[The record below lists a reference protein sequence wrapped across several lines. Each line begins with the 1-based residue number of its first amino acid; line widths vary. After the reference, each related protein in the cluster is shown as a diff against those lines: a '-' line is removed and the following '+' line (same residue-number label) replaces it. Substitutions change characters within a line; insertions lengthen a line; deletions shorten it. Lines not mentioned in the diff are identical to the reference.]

1 MRSAYEDAILA
12 EHPIARCAACHRP
25 VKPRMSPRRRRFF
38 RHYQGDGDCPYQTCD
53 GRNQRLIDAMR
64 YNGLKEGA
72 DHQRLK
78 KLLKESLQADPEVA
92 PDSLAVEQRW
102 WGVVDESKWRTPD
115 VTAVRD
121 GIRIAF
127 EVQLSTTFLN
137 VMRERHQFYRENG
150 GLLFWIFR
158 EAQQVDPR
166 QMQDDVFFTNN
177 SNLFVVDDETREL
190 SQKHCCLTLRCFYL
204 EPQLDGPEL
213 WRERLITFPE
223 LTIDLPRQRVF
234 YFDNEAARAAVVAM
248 QEARARE
255 LLREQFIDFWLTYDA
270 IPDEA
275 RHDACQRLINKLADA
290 GIIVQSEPTRDL
302 LRFAWLCLS
311 AQAGHP
317 VGFGHKTLLEVAN
330 YAMDNCPELVHYF
343 LTVANRAGTISV
355 LLAQD
360 DAAGT
365 KRRRQGK
372 PHDPWRERIS
382 RFRASYQLARRRE
395 SGPYPI
401 DQSFGIL
408 FNLLF
413 PSDIALVAS
422 QDE

>member
-1 MRSAYEDAILA
+1 
-12 EHPIARCAACHRP
+12 
-25 VKPRMSPRRRRFF
+25 
-38 RHYQGDGDCPYQTCD
+38 
-53 GRNQRLIDAMR
+53 MR